1 VDVLVDTFIR
11 NSDITVNDIIEDI
24 YYTKLDNGIV
34 GVRLKTVD
42 KYVYIEADISGRTK
56 EGEKGQFI
64 HINPIIWENFDE
76 LKTTNTDRYFDHPS
90 YYFLS
95 LFIPIYDDFTYL
107 KDVIALKHE
116 YLITYTPYNLFA
128 LKEFEKANLKKID

>member
-1 VDVLVDTFIR
+1 MSILKP
-11 NSDITVNDIIEDI
+11 I
-24 YYTKLDNGIV
+24 YRVELRKARKANL
-34 GVRLKTVD
+34 
-42 KYVYIEADISGRTK
+42 YI
-56 EGEKGQFI
+56 I